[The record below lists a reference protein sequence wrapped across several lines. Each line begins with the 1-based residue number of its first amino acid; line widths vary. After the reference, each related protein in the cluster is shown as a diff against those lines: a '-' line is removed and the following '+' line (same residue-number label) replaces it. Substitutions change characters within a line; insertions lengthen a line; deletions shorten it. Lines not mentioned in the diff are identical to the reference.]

1 MIVTRKLAW
10 MATAA
15 ALIAVPALAKVDML
29 PDYAYDMVAE
39 VTMAATADQKCQG
52 IKARSKRV
60 EKHVLA
66 LYQKLMKEGISVQDA
81 VEHLQGEAALAE
93 IARREKDLRERHG
106 VAAQGDEALCA
117 AIRAEARENDAVADL
132 MRIR

>member
-1 MIVTRKLAW
+1 MIGNGKLAW
-10 MATAA
+10 LAA
-15 ALIAVPALAKVDML
+15 ALMIAGPAQAKVDTL

-39 VTMAATADQKCQG
+39 VTMAATADQKCEG

-66 LYQKLMKEGISVQDA
+66 LYQRLMKEGISVQDA
-81 VEHLQGEAALAE
+81 VAHLQTEAALAE
-93 IARREKDLRERHG
+93 IAKREKELRERHS
-106 VAAQGDEALCA
+106 VAAEGDEALCA
-117 AIRAEARENDAVADL
+117 AIRAEAEANETVADL